1 MAGIGSGAFARST
14 ARRISKSLEKG
25 LQAEEMARCPGFL
38 QRLDPKAKIVGLL
51 GLTVSA
57 AWTRHLG
64 VFAGLMAVA
73 LALALAS
80 KIPIRVLMFRVWVP
94 VLLFSGLIALP
105 ALFVVPGEVA
115 ARVPVLHWAITRQGI
130 RAASFLLARV
140 ETAATFSA
148 LLVLTTPWMHVLKGL
163 RVLRVPVV
171 LVVILSMTYRYIVL
185 LLETAY
191 DLFEARQSRMVGRMD
206 SGERRRMTA
215 ATAGVL
221 LSKTLFLSEEVYFA
235 MRSRGYQGDV
245 YVMQEF
251 DMRTRDWAAMAALAM
266 LAAAVLWIG

>member
-1 MAGIGSGAFARST
+1 MERIGGGAFARKT
-14 ARRISKSLEKG
+14 ALRISKSLQKG
-25 LQAEEMARCPGFL
+25 LEAEEMARRRGLL
-38 QRLDPKAKIVGLL
+38 QRLDPKAKIIGLL
-51 GLTVSA
+51 GLTASA
-57 AWTRHLG
+57 AWTQHLP
-64 VFAGLMAVA
+64 VFAVLIAVA
-73 LALALAS
+73 SALALAS
-80 KIPIRVLMFRVWVP
+80 KIPLRVLAFRVWIP
-94 VLLFSGLIALP
+94 ALLFTGFIALP
-105 ALFVVPGEVA
+105 ALFVVPGDVA
-115 ARVPVLHWAITRQGI
+115 ARVPVLHWAITVQGI
-130 RAASFLLARV
+130 RAASFLLARM

-191 DLFEARQSRMVGRMD
+191 DMFEARQSRMVGRMD
-206 SGERRRMTA
+206 GGERRRMAA

-251 DMRTRDWAAMAALAM
+251 DMRAQDWAAMAALTA
-266 LAAAVLWIG
+266 LAAIVLWVG